1 MGAYDNPQMIQT
13 YADQMAKNITT
24 FYQGAVGAA
33 NTLLTKAEKDLK
45 EAEKKEADTY
55 GGIDSAIAKLENDSK
70 GFLGL
75 TDEREAADLQ
85 KQIKAN
91 LELIRSKMDAEI
103 TDDMSLREINQIKSK
118 YIAQVGTFKEDLD
131 NLAAA
136 YQEWNDSKGLKP
148 NQRKASAGGN

>member
-33 NTLLTKAEKDLK
+33 NTLKAAHEQKVKKAEQDLK

-55 GGIDSAIAKLENDSK
+55 GGIDSAISKLENDSK

-91 LELIRSKMDAEI
+91 L
-103 TDDMSLREINQIKSK
+103 
-118 YIAQVGTFKEDLD
+118 
-131 NLAAA
+131 
-136 YQEWNDSKGLKP
+136 
-148 NQRKASAGGN
+148 